1 MRYYLRFGGDINVT
15 VSTNSDSKSKFLL
28 ECLVGSSDTDVLRS
42 LSAREIDSNSQTRY
56 DNILF
61 FDAVESGNSDRVK
74 DILLSKQIDVNLFSY
89 KEQLT
94 PLQIAVAR
102 NNLELTKLLIEN
114 GADVNYT
121 SRYKYRD
128 NSADNPIV
136 TAIKN
141 NNYKIA

>member
-61 FDAVESGNSDRVK
+61 FDAIESGNSDRVK